1 MMISKYSGKRAGRPG
16 SRACVNASAARR
28 VTLSVTG
35 DPNAVGRASLLVLSR
50 FLSRFYYSSS
60 RRRSRP
66 GPATPRTS
74 TNRLHYS
81 RRRPSHTLAGSRCS
95 RASAP
100 SLQQSPSPL
109 AAPGR
114 HGSHSFPSD
123 RASRRRRR
131 PPNSPPHPSPP
142 ATKKAS
148 SAPLARRA
156 PYEYDTSAQRG
167 STRGTGRD
175 VDVAAAAAGHFPAR
189 RAAQRYG
196 LAHCRAAAAASTV
209 QLLLPD
215 ARDADRRSPHR
226 SRTALH
232 RLSGAARDAARPSVP
247 ERGRAPRARKGDAGL
262 GLAADALIL
271 WVGAHHVRRC
281 GDRGR
286 RLRRAA
292 PRLPVLPLP
301 LQEQQEEP
309 EAAPPPPATA
319 AAAPPLALLR
329 PPAAAAAAASAQR

>member
-1 MMISKYSGKRAGRPG
+1 MISKYSGKRAGRPG

-60 RRRSRP
+60 RRSRP

-74 TNRLHYS
+74 TSRLHYS
-81 RRRPSHTLAGSRCS
+81 RRRPSHTLAGTGSRCS

-100 SLQQSPSPL
+100 TPTIPFSSRG
-109 AAPGR
+109 PGR

-131 PPNSPPHPSPP
+131 PPNSPPHPHQPP
-142 ATKKAS
+142 KKAS

-175 VDVAAAAAGHFPAR
+175 VDVAAAGHFPAR

-196 LAHCRAAAAASTV
+196 LAHCRAAAAAAASTV

-226 SRTALH
+226 SRAALH

-262 GLAADALIL
+262 GLAADALLL
-271 WVGAHHVRRC
+271 WVGAYHVRRC

-329 PPAAAAAAASAQR
+329 PPAAAAAASAQR